1 MRTLFHEKNVRLLTA
16 GFILLVFSAP
26 LLGQAVTP
34 NAVTN
39 EERTVVLSVFE
50 VTTDSDI
57 GYQSTRAA
65 AVTRMDTPIED
76 IPMNVTV
83 LNQEFME
90 DTLARTMED
99 VLEYVPGFVPTS
111 NNDAWV
117 VRGFDNA
124 NTKFL
129 NGFLQ
134 EESIGTVSIANIERV
149 EVLKGP
155 AAVLFGQGGY
165 AATVNRV
172 TKRPL
177 GRPHTQIRGSYV
189 SPLNAYRV
197 ELDHGGP
204 IGSRKSPFRYR
215 INAVYD
221 DGEYWRKIT
230 HQEKAYAGAFS
241 WQISEKTLLVLDYID
256 VVETD
261 GGAVWRQPMW
271 QGDPNGFTLADG
283 TRLKY
288 GNNRQGYAAEGD
300 QRRWKRGFGMVDVQH
315 VFNDNLQLRIQFSRD
330 TKDQLYEE
338 HQPEQ
343 GSLTFLKDAVLMP
356 RRWRTRTQDV
366 TNLRSRNELVAKF
379 STGPADHRV
388 LVGISWD
395 QSDGLIWN
403 QDGFYNR
410 GGLAANNANL
420 NRQWPTASV
429 GNRLNFYPNLTL
441 AEFLTDIRL
450 AGFNPNMPGP
460 INVINPALSPRVL
473 SEAERP
479 PLVPGARNLDF
490 GKNLEYYLA
499 DVVSFFDRRFFITG
513 GIRQTE
519 TYSRRFN
526 STTQVL
532 TSVGTADSTTYS
544 TGTVWHIDQAKRFS
558 FYANLNSSFRPEFRK
573 QPDDTPLDPE
583 EGNQK
588 EVGLRYSLRDN
599 KIQGMFSF
607 YEIIQQNVAIDD
619 ASRDD
624 GDWFTQIDGLRSR
637 GFEATVNSRLT
648 DNWSVM
654 GGYAYTDSR
663 DTTTGVRQIYS
674 PYHMFTAFNTYR
686 FREGGLK
693 GLDLSLGSIYLGT
706 RPIDPG
712 LRNTLGVATTPLWTM
727 PNEWRFDAVVKYKLP
742 TRGKISYTMGLKVAN
757 LLDNQNIFKLAD
769 RVSYQRQP
777 GRTYAFNLT
786 AKF

>member
-1 MRTLFHEKNVRLLTA
+1 MKAKDLLLQPAILCSGLFMAALSMPLSGQTV
-16 GFILLVFSAP
+16 AP
-26 LLGQAVTP
+26 ASVP
-34 NAVTN
+34 D
-39 EERTVVLSVFE
+39 EEAPIIMSVFE
-50 VTTDSDI
+50 VTTDTDV

-99 VLEYVPGFVPTS
+99 VLEYVAGFVPTS

-117 VRGFDNA
+117 VRGFGNA

-134 EESIGTVSIANIERV
+134 QESIGTVSIANIERV

-177 GRPHTQIRGSYV
+177 GKTHTQIRGSYV
-189 SPLNAYRV
+189 SPLEAYRV

-204 IGSRKSPFRYR
+204 IGSSKSPFRYR

-221 DGEYWRKIT
+221 DGYYWRKIT

-241 WQISEKTLLVLDYID
+241 WQISKNTLLVLDYID

-271 QGDPNGFTLADG
+271 RGDPNGFTLEDG
-283 TRLKY
+283 TRLTY

-300 QRRWKRGFGMVDVQH
+300 QRRWKRGFAMADLQH
-315 VFNDNLQLRIQFSRD
+315 AFSDNLQMRIQFSRD

-379 STGPADHRV
+379 STGPADHRL

-395 QSDGLIWN
+395 QSSGLVWN

-420 NRQWPTASV
+420 NRQWPTGHV
-429 GNRLNFYPNLTL
+429 GSRLNFYPNLTL
-441 AEFLTDIRL
+441 AEFLSDIRL
-450 AGFNPNMPGP
+450 AGYNPNMPGP
-460 INVINPALSPRVL
+460 INVTDPARSPRIL
-473 SEAERP
+473 TAAERP
-479 PLVPGARNLDF
+479 PLVAGARNLDYS
-490 GKNLEYYLA
+490 KNLEYYLA
-499 DVVSFFDRRFFITG
+499 DVVSFFDGRFFLTG

-519 TYSRRFN
+519 TYDRRFN
-526 STTQVL
+526 STTERL
-532 TSVGTADSTTYS
+532 TREGTADSTTYS
-544 TGTVWHIDQAKRFS
+544 TGTVWHLDRAKRFS
-558 FYANLNSSFRPEFRK
+558 LYANLNSSFNPEFRK

-588 EVGLRYSLRDN
+588 EIGLRYSLKDN

-607 YEIIQQNVAIDD
+607 YEIIQQNVAIPDT
-619 ASRDD
+619 SRDE
-624 GDWFTQIDGLRSR
+624 DWFLQIDGLRSR
-637 GFEATVNSRLT
+637 GFEATVNSRFT

-663 DTTTGVRQIYS
+663 DTTTGAKQIYS

-686 FREGGLK
+686 FRSGGLK
-693 GLDLSLGSIYLGT
+693 GLDLSLGSIYIGT
-706 RPIDPG
+706 RPIDSS
-712 LRNTLGVATTPLWTM
+712 LANSLGAANTPLWTM
-727 PNEWRFDAVVKYKLP
+727 PAEWRFDLVAKYSFSMGSKVKYNV
-742 TRGKISYTMGLKVAN
+742 GLKVAN

-777 GRTYAFNLT
+777 GRTYAFNVT

>member
-1 MRTLFHEKNVRLLTA
+1 MRTLLQVKNARPLMTGLLLTA
-16 GFILLVFSAP
+16 IGTP
-26 LLGQAVTP
+26 LLGQTVAS
-34 NAVTN
+34 NAVSN
-39 EERTVVLSVFE
+39 EDSTVVLSAFE
-50 VTTDSDI
+50 VVTDSDI

-99 VLEYVPGFVPTS
+99 VLEYVPGFVSTS

-134 EESIGTVSIANIERV
+134 QESIGKVSIANIERV

-177 GRPHTQIRGSYV
+177 GKQHTQIRSSYV
-189 SPLNAYRV
+189 SPLDSIRV

-204 IGSRKSPFRYR
+204 IGSGKSPFRYR
-215 INAVYD
+215 INALYD
-221 DGEYWRKIT
+221 DGDYWREIT
-230 HQEKAYAGAFS
+230 HQEETYAGSFS
-241 WQISEKTLLVLDYID
+241 WQISPRTLLAIDYID

-288 GNNRQGYAAEGD
+288 GDNRQGYAAEGD
-300 QRRWKRGFGMVDVQH
+300 QRRWKRGFAMADFQH
-315 VFNDNLQLRIQFSRD
+315 AFSENLQLRIQFSRD

-338 HQPEQ
+338 HQPSQ

-366 TNLRSRNELVAKF
+366 TNYRSRNELVAKF
-379 STGPADHRV
+379 STGPAEHR
-388 LVGISWD
+388 LLAGISWD
-395 QSDGLIWN
+395 QSSGLVWN
-403 QDGFYNR
+403 QDGHYNY
-410 GGLAANNANL
+410 GGLKANNADL
-420 NRQWPTASV
+420 NRKWPTRNV
-429 GNRLNFYPNLTL
+429 GSRLNFYPNLTL
-441 AEFLTDIRL
+441 AEFLGDVRL

-460 INVINPALSPRVL
+460 INVINPALSPRIL
-473 SEAERP
+473 SASERP
-479 PLVPGARNLDF
+479 PLVAGARNLDYS
-490 GKNLEYYLA
+490 KNLEYYLA
-499 DVVSFFDRRFFITG
+499 DVVSFSDGRFFLTG
-513 GIRQTE
+513 GIRRTE
-519 TYSRRFN
+519 TYDRRYN
-526 STTQVL
+526 STTDRL
-532 TSVGTADSTTYS
+532 TSEGTADSTTYS
-544 TGTVWHIDQAKRFS
+544 TGLVWHLNRSKNATL
-558 FYANLNSSFRPEFRK
+558 YANLNSSFNPEFRL
-573 QPDDTPLDPE
+573 QPDDTALKPE

-588 EVGLRYSLRDN
+588 EIGLRYSLKDN
-599 KIQGMFSF
+599 RIQGMFSF
-607 YEIIQQNVAIDD
+607 YEIIQQNVAVED
-619 ASRDD
+619 STRDD
-624 GDWFTQIDGLRSR
+624 WWIQIDGLRAR

-648 DNWSVM
+648 DSWSVM

-663 DTTTGVRQIYS
+663 DTTTGAKQIYS

-686 FREGGLK
+686 FRNGSLK
-693 GLDLSLGSIYLGT
+693 GLDLSLGSIYIGT
-706 RPIDPG
+706 RPIDFG
-712 LRNTLGVATTPLWTM
+712 LRNSLGAATTPLWTM
-727 PNEWRFDAVVKYKLP
+727 PAEWRFDGVVKYKLP
-742 TRGKISYTMGLKVAN
+742 TSGKVSYTFGLKVAN
-757 LLDNQNIFKLAD
+757 LLDNPNIFKLAD

-777 GRTYAFNLT
+777 GRTYAFSLT